1 MSAGAGIVAQRAP
14 RALRV
19 PGPRSLLWLVV
30 APIAALALAA
40 LAMHLLGIAGGD
52 DPAHLY
58 KIALLRDGQSV
69 IWDNYWYGGSD
80 GTLTYGIAYYWLA
93 QFVPGVL
100 LTVVTG
106 GLLPLLFHLYLRDG
120 SWEDEALPH
129 GRALLHKDPYGFM
142 VFAAPAAGVYALRF
156 DLAGT
161 AEAELRQ

>member
-1 MSAGAGIVAQRAP
+1 VNSPVATIEVP
-14 RALRV
+14 RALRL
-19 PGPRSLLWLVV
+19 PARGSLSWLAV
-30 APIAALALAA
+30 APLAVAT
-40 LAMHLLGIAGGD
+40 LAMRVFGISGG
-52 DPAHLY
+52 
-58 KIALLRDGQSV
+58 
-69 IWDNYWYGGSD
+69 D

-120 SWEDEALPH
+120 SWEDGALPH

-142 VFAAPAAGVYALRF
+142 VFTAPAAGVYALRF
-156 DLAGT
+156 DLART

>member
-1 MSAGAGIVAQRAP
+1 VNSPVVTIEVP
-14 RALRV
+14 RALRL
-19 PGPRSLLWLVV
+19 PARGSLFRLAV
-30 APIAALALAA
+30 APLAA
-40 LAMHLLGIAGGD
+40 LAVATLAMHVFGISSGD

-80 GTLTYGIAYYWLA
+80 GTLTYGIACYWLA

-100 LTVVTG
+100 LTVVTS
-106 GLLPLLFHLYLRDG
+106 GLLPLLFYPYLRDG

-129 GRALLHKDPYGFM
+129 GRALLHKDAYGFM
-142 VFAAPAAGVYALRF
+142 VFTAPAAGVYALRF
-156 DLAGT
+156 DLART